1 MGPSD
6 LLGCFQTREII
17 YRVFFG
23 ITEYE
28 LRVAI
33 KFSVGKMML
42 DSELVIK
49 MAAKGSRSS
58 NVKRACIIRLC

>member
-6 LLGCFQTREII
+6 LWAASRQEEII
-17 YRVFFG
+17 YRLFVIG
-23 ITEYE
+23 YE
-28 LRVAI
+28 LRVVI

-42 DSELVIK
+42 DFELAIK